1 MPRPAKS
8 GSVPPGAP
16 GQTLTE
22 PEALLSLIA
31 HVSRMCDDAL
41 GTSQRRSILF
51 DLIAEDISE
60 AAGISQ
66 AEVDRLLDIWAA
78 R

>member
-1 MPRPAKS
+1 
-8 GSVPPGAP
+8 
-16 GQTLTE
+16 
-22 PEALLSLIA
+22 
-31 HVSRMCDDAL
+31 MCDDAL